1 MGGARGGTKTLG
13 YLYRKEDKMRF
24 ILYFMPGKISE
35 MNTWNTNHI
44 HVRKKQGWWENH
56 SNHDPKCRKTKVKD
70 WQDWFLKQEKINLQT
85 I

>member
-35 MNTWNTNHI
+35 MNT
-44 HVRKKQGWWENH
+44 
-56 SNHDPKCRKTKVKD
+56 
-70 WQDWFLKQEKINLQT
+70 
-85 I
+85 